1 MSNLMFRYLN
11 EKQIKI
17 LSWKLSPIVFW
28 IILIL
33 LLPIIIFFFKF
44 DIYDLDN
51 IDKFGMFGSYLSG
64 FSGYY
69 TAIFSFLSILI
80 LMLTLIITLNYNNEI
95 ISSSTQEIKIRNIEL
110 LCKIIKNSFENKR
123 INSAYE
129 LISNLSYNGKK
140 HTNEFDIYNDID
152 TRKKLKDK
160 NDVYK
165 YAISRFQ
172 TLSINSDLDL
182 SDEILLLEELIN
194 ILIALHN
201 DNNRIGKTI
210 ITGYLPKDIR
220 FILYCYSLFKNKN
233 LNLWAEFKELP
244 KKYNQILITNATY
257 QR

>member
-1 MSNLMFRYLN
+1 MGDLMLGYLN
-11 EKQIKI
+11 NKEIKT
-17 LSWKLSPIVFW
+17 LLWKFIPIIFE

-33 LLPIIIFFFKF
+33 LLPFILFFIKF
-44 DIYDLDN
+44 DMHDLDN

-80 LMLTLIITLNYNNEI
+80 LMLTLIITLKYNNKI
-95 ISSSTQEIKIRNIEL
+95 ISSSTQEIKIKNIEL

-123 INSAYE
+123 INSAYD
-129 LISNLSYNGKK
+129 LISNLNYNEKK
-140 HTNEFDIYNDID
+140 HTDEFGIYKDIE
-152 TRKKLKDK
+152 RRQKLKDK

-172 TLSINSDLDL
+172 ILSVNSDLDL

-194 ILIALHN
+194 ILISFPN

-233 LNLWAEFKELP
+233 LNLWDEFKELP
-244 KKYNQILITNATY
+244 KKYNQILISNAPY